1 MKDTQHKKSCLVIGT
16 SLSVIGVIGLTT
28 AAALIGCGLWYF
40 IQVLDEMTKPID
52 DYPTGVG
59 FFDSTGGWDYRRMAL
74 IEPYDAMNTNNDGPW
89 LIGLETITPG
99 SSAEATKLNVID
111 KKYIIAYA
119 PDSVLNYE
127 RVEEVWF
134 VIIPA
139 ENFEQGFATEAE
151 FLAYLSY
158 RGVEQPEIRD
168 VEELFQELLK
178 NGYLDWFPEEY
189 KSD

>member
-1 MKDTQHKKSCLVIGT
+1 MKNMSQKKSCLVIGT
-16 SLSVIGVIGLTT
+16 SLSVIGIIGLTAT
-28 AAALIGCGLWYF
+28 VALIACGLWYF
-40 IQVLDEMTKPID
+40 IQVLDEVTKPID
-52 DYPTGVG
+52 DYPTGIG
-59 FFDSTGGWDYRRMAL
+59 FFASTGGWDYRRMAL
-74 IEPYDAMNTNNDGPW
+74 IEPYDAKNTNNDGPW
-89 LIGLETITPG
+89 LIGLETITPS

-139 ENFEQGFATEAE
+139 ENIEQGFATEAE

-158 RGVEQPEIRD
+158 RGVEQPELRD
-168 VEELFQELLK
+168 VEELYQELLK
-178 NGYLDWFPEEY
+178 NGYLDWFPEAS
-189 KSD
+189 KTK

>member
-1 MKDTQHKKSCLVIGT
+1 M
-16 SLSVIGVIGLTT
+16 
-28 AAALIGCGLWYF
+28 GCGLWSF
-40 IQVLDEMTKPID
+40 IQVLDEVTKPID
-52 DYPTGVG
+52 DYPTGIG

-74 IEPYDAMNTNNDGPW
+74 IEPYDATNTNKYAPW
-89 LIGLETITPG
+89 AIGLKTIPPSG
-99 SSAEATKLNVID
+99 SAAEATKLNVID

-139 ENFEQGFATEAE
+139 ENIEQGFATEAE

-158 RGVEQPEIRD
+158 RGVEQPELRD
-168 VEELFQELLK
+168 VEELYQELLK
-178 NGYLDWFPEEY
+178 NGYLDWFPEAS
-189 KSD
+189 KTK